1 MLVYQRVDLN
11 RLFLHNLCVHSDSHI
26 VIPIDAIEIPFLFAL
41 PTFEDPEN
49 ELASDTWKKP
59 CFNCP
64 LGAAPDGDADALA
77 GMLFAVLS
85 LERAESTSPWL
96 EEAGRWQGEQGSKQ
110 PKDLGRI
117 CLEKLDEIAG

>member
-1 MLVYQRVDLN
+1 MVGTYHFRILKFPLN
-11 RLFLHNLCVHSDSHI
+11 RLELHNLCVHSDSHI

-49 ELASDTWKKP
+49 ELASDTWKSLASRM
-59 CFNCP
+59 P

-85 LERAESTSPWL
+85 LERAGGTSPWL
-96 EEAGRWQGEQGSKQ
+96 EEAGRWQWERGQNSQKIWG
-110 PKDLGRI
+110 GWFV
-117 CLEKLDEIAG
+117 